1 MFPASAAVAAHLS
14 TFNRHAHNASC
25 RPMRAGS
32 LTWLVREPPPLR
44 QAVPVS
50 GPYSSS
56 ALLQAVQSRMVA
68 EPGRAGFSPPS
79 LVAYMSATEAVRG
92 QGWRLRAT
100 LFLQLTVPR
109 YTLLAPLLH
118 PSLLEPLAQLQRAA
132 NDLPAVGA
140 VLSAEDASV
149 GYPLS
154 CSSPALDYGM
164 GPQPLAVCLV
174 WPPPSQQQHQGSSS
188 SSSSAASNASVT
200 AAGEDVSYDPA
211 ASAGPSE
218 PLETWLV
225 LPNSN
230 DSSAA
235 AAVRAWAAAAAAGS
249 KDVPLKLLPLLN
261 GQGAAA
267 GGGGVDHDAPQPGS
281 VLGLLAAL
289 DTWVVFP
296 RAQLLR
302 LIPAM
307 SGLQQLLL
315 GHAGAQGVQCG
326 GDALCTS
333 ACVVSGCCTTSPV
346 PMPATTTANT
356 TAGRHSTCM
365 PRCLL
370 RAPYPAASHNR
381 RRRLHPSLPL
391 PLYAREQFS
400 PTHGLT
406 YCRQSAHCRRCMR
419 S

>member
-14 TFNRHAHNASC
+14 TFNRHAHNAPC

-32 LTWLVREPPPLR
+32 LTWLVRDPPPLR

-50 GPYSSS
+50 GAYSSS

-68 EPGRAGFSPPS
+68 EPGRAGYSSPS

-118 PSLLEPLAQLQRAA
+118 PSLLEPLAQLQLAA

-174 WPPPSQQQHQGSSS
+174 WPPPSQQQHQGST

-218 PLETWLV
+218 PLATWLV

-315 GHAGAQGVQCG
+315 GHAGACSLVW
-326 GDALCTS
+326 TH
-333 ACVVSGCCTTSPV
+333 CVPV
-346 PMPATTTANT
+346 PAWCR
-356 TAGRHSTCM
+356 GVVQHRLCL
-365 PRCLL
+365 CLL
-370 RAPYPAASHNR
+370 PQLPTQLLDGTAHACRAACCAPRTLLHHITVAVASI
-381 RRRLHPSLPL
+381 LPCL
-391 PLYAREQFS
+391 S
-400 PTHGLT
+400 P
-406 YCRQSAHCRRCMR
+406 CMHA
-419 S
+419 SSSHLLMG